1 MASISAKQSPGPQ
14 SSGATARIAAAVAAL
29 AMLAF
34 LVAWFGG
41 WLSRSTDPRVVA
53 IQRMA
58 EEARQKFVANGGPQT
73 LAEAKESVATMERIR
88 EEIRNLPESLQPQAE
103 AAGGSL
109 FRSAMRQRIDA
120 YLAAPPEK
128 RVAELDRHIQQEELM
143 RQAFAA
149 SAGPGNAGG
158 GSGGPGGSG
167 GQRSGGDAAGGG
179 GPRPGGGGRG
189 RTEEGRNAWRKNLI
203 DRTSPQMR
211 ARYNEYRSAIEKRK
225 EQLGV
230 TSGGYG
236 PR

>member
-1 MASISAKQSPGPQ
+1 MASISEKQSFGPQ
-14 SSGATARIAAAVAAL
+14 SSATAGRIVGAVLAL
-29 AMLAF
+29 AILAF

-58 EEARQKFVANGGPQT
+58 EEARQKFVADGGPQT
-73 LAEAKESVATMERIR
+73 LAEAKEAVAAMERIR

-128 RVAELDRHIQQEELM
+128 RVAELDRHIKQEELM

-158 GSGGPGGSG
+158 GSGG
-167 GQRSGGDAAGGG
+167 QRSGGDVAGGG

>member
-1 MASISAKQSPGPQ
+1 MASMSRKQSSGSQ
-14 SSGATARIAAAVAAL
+14 SSGAAGRIAGAVAAMAIL
-29 AMLAF
+29 TF

-41 WLSRSTDPRVVA
+41 WLSRSADPRVVA
-53 IQRMA
+53 VQRMA
-58 EEARQKFVANGGPQT
+58 DEARQKFVANGGPQT
-73 LAEAKESVATMERIR
+73 LAEAKESVAAMERIR
-88 EEIRNLPESLQPQAE
+88 EEIRSLPESLQPQAE

-158 GSGGPGGSG
+158 GPGGPGGP
-167 GQRSGGDAAGGG
+167 RPAGGG
-179 GPRPGGGGRG
+179 GA
-189 RTEEGRNAWRKNLI
+189 RTEESRNAWRKNLI

-211 ARYNEYRSAIEKRK
+211 ARYAEYRSAIEKRK
-225 EQLGV
+225 EQLGLP
-230 TSGGYG
+230 SGGYG

>member
-1 MASISAKQSPGPQ
+1 MASMSRKQSSGSQ
-14 SSGATARIAAAVAAL
+14 SSGAAGRIAGAVAAVAI
-29 AMLAF
+29 LAF

-41 WLSRSTDPRVVA
+41 WLWRSTDPRVVT

-58 EEARQKFVANGGPQT
+58 DEARQKFVANGGPQT
-73 LAEAKESVATMERIR
+73 LAEAKESVVAMERIR
-88 EEIRNLPESLQPQAE
+88 EEIRSLPESLQPQAE

-158 GSGGPGGSG
+158 GSGGP
-167 GQRSGGDAAGGG
+167 RSGGDAAGSGG
-179 GPRPGGGGRG
+179 QQPGGGSRG
-189 RTEEGRNAWRKNLI
+189 RTEESRNAWRKNLI

-211 ARYNEYRSAIEKRK
+211 ARYAEYRSAIEKRK
-225 EQLGV
+225 EQLGLP
-230 TSGGYG
+230 SGGYG